1 MLIIPFL
8 KKSGKDLRVDKT
20 CFLSGLYN
28 IELGNN
34 IFLNRGCILQGGG
47 GISVGDNTL
56 FAPYVQIYSEE
67 HYKQDY
73 SLTISERVTIGANC
87 WLCANV
93 IVLKG
98 ANIPDNTIVPAG
110 AIVTRKGII

>member
-1 MLIIPFL
+1 
-8 KKSGKDLRVDKT
+8 VDKT
-20 CFLSGLYN
+20 CFLSGLNN

-34 IFLNRGCILQGGG
+34 IFLNRGCVLQGGG

-56 FAPYVQIYSEE
+56 FAPYVQIYSQE
-67 HYKQDY
+67 HDKKDY
-73 SLTISERVTIGANC
+73 RKTISKKVRIGKNC

-93 IVLKG
+93 IILKG

-110 AIVTRKGII
+110 MIVKRCKK